1 MPFKPFKARFGARRR
16 TAARRTVKRY
26 GEQSKCRFCR
36 MKIKNLDYKDVPTL
50 LKLITAQGKLF
61 SRKRSGNCTRHQHSA
76 KRAIKYARHLALV
89 PYVG

>member
-1 MPFKPFKARFGARRR
+1 MRPRKFIRRR
-16 TAARRTVKRY
+16 TAARRVFKRY
-26 GEQSKCRFCR
+26 GEQTKCRFCR

-76 KRAIKYARHLALV
+76 KRAIKYARYLSLV
-89 PYVG
+89 PSVG